1 MMKVAEKTK
10 TPTVKFEEF
19 FFTEKYK
26 DRIFKVLEGYP
37 NVRSITVDYSD
48 LEMFDPDL
56 ADLLIEKPDT
66 IIRTAQRAIKNINPM
81 GTGADINIRFKNI
94 TNIVP
99 LRNLRSKFIGKLVA
113 VDGIVRK
120 ADEIRPR
127 ILKAVFECRSC
138 GYLQEVPQSSN
149 ILTEPSFCPECRGRS
164 FQLLQEDSQFL
175 DTQTLKLQ
183 EPLENLSG
191 GEQPRQITIILEDD
205 LVDTLTPG
213 DVVRVTGILK
223 TIRDDRTKRFKN
235 FIYGNYTEFLE
246 QEFEE
251 LQITAEDEKKIK
263 KLAANPEIYERIVRS
278 TAPSIY
284 GYREIKEAIT
294 LQLFGGTGKELDDKT
309 RLRGDI
315 HILIVGDPG
324 IGKSQMLKYVSKL
337 APRGIYTSGKGT
349 TGVGLCI
356 APESLI
362 FTEDGMFEIGEFIDR
377 NLNNAVEYKP
387 GVYVSKLKKPIRIQ
401 TINPT
406 MVSSKVCDK
415 IWKLK
420 APRKLVKITTET
432 GKELILTPETKVLS
446 FENGELGWKEAEKLG
461 EKDQVA
467 TARRLEHE
475 GENVLTL
482 KLIKDMDNVMVYGAN
497 SLVKKLIK
505 KVKKEKNLVKPVQE
519 FGVNLNA
526 PASSLKELL
535 ELTSKADYS
544 LEKLSDKIQGF
555 SQYHE
560 HPIKLPKYLNEKFL
574 YFAGLIAGDG
584 DIKPTPAG
592 YSIRFSNKELR
603 GKFKSLAEEL
613 FGIEPKEGLRIT
625 RFNSEIIARILSRL
639 GIPESPKSNKI
650 DINEIVFSLPNRELA
665 AFIRGLFDSR
675 GKITIK
681 DNDSSIEFHST
692 SEKLAKKLQLALLR
706 FGIIAHI
713 IKCNDQ
719 HIIRISGENIKKFA
733 ALIGSEHPK
742 KKNKLQRLSSKR
754 IIDVIHGIGETIKEI
769 RSFYGISVKETY
781 NSDFGGLIE
790 KGDPISR
797 KSLQKVIRNLKSKAS
812 IENVKIRI
820 PDKIRSILS
829 QEFKPDDYLKGN
841 SITFKTLIELAD
853 KIKDKKLR
861 RPLNHLLSELK
872 AREETIREKIQQLE
886 TLAYSDLLFEN
897 IKKVEVIN
905 SPYDY
910 VYDLTVQKSH
920 SFIANG
926 IIVHN
931 TAAAVRDELGGW
943 SLEAGALVLGDR
955 GIVCVDEL
963 DKMREEDRS
972 AIHEAL
978 EQQSYHKNFEILL
991 ADGKKVK
998 IGHLID
1004 KLMKQRK
1011 NEVIHGKDTQILPT
1025 DKIKVMAYDLK
1036 NLRITP
1042 VTADRISRHK
1052 APDKFIKI
1060 EFENGRSITVT
1071 PEHPIVIWDG
1081 DIKTVSA
1088 DKIKKDT
1095 LVLGVNNY
1103 KLSRDSRVDV
1113 NTARLL
1119 AREKPEIRL
1128 ANERLTEEFKSILN
1142 EINYEVSAIE
1152 GTKTHTP
1159 RIASKFCQD
1168 LLNKFPE
1175 IIESQKRVPSEI
1187 MRSSPNVQKAFL
1199 NAYFKCEGF
1208 IDDQQIGYCTDS
1220 IKMAE
1225 DLQDLLLISGIYSY
1239 ISKDEGIYKVIVA
1252 GNMEKF
1258 AKIIDDPKIGKLKTL
1273 IRSSDDDGGI
1283 LPDEIIQRLNNI
1295 LKKLRIEDEIP
1306 LKSIKDRL
1314 TLSKYIQKIE
1324 GILEEMAL
1332 SREINVKHA
1341 KRLFTVEEL
1350 SGELNVPHSKIRH
1363 KPMNNTAKMPSIPD
1377 KFLKAKEEL
1386 EIIKRYTYG
1395 NVRFI
1400 KVKKVEMIE
1409 NTDSEWVYDITVEP
1423 HHLFVSHGLVLH
1435 NTISIAKA
1443 GIMATLNSRC
1453 SVLAAANPK
1462 FGRFD
1467 TYKSIAEQID
1477 LPSTILS
1484 RFDLIFVI
1492 EDKPHEEKDREL
1504 ARHILKTH
1512 KEDELPIEI
1521 EPELLRKYIAY
1532 ARKNVNPK
1540 LTDEAMKVL
1549 EEFYVSMRSSATDED
1564 SPVPITVRQLE
1575 AIIRLAE
1582 ASARVKLKDKV
1593 EAEDAKRAIRLAKS
1607 CLKQV
1612 GYDPETGK
1620 IDIDKVEGRT
1630 PKSERDKFNILIELI
1645 KELEEEYGGKAPTN
1659 ILKSEMLDRYNISE
1673 EKVEELLRFLQ
1684 EKGVIFEPN
1693 RGYVKIV

>member
-19 FFTEKYK
+19 FSTEKYK

-66 IIRTAQRAIKNINPM
+66 ILRTAQRALKNINPM
-81 GTGADINIRFKNI
+81 GMDTDLNIRFKNI

-164 FQLLQEDSQFL
+164 FRLLQEDSQFL

-213 DVVRVTGILK
+213 DVVRVTGILR

-251 LQITAEDEKKIK
+251 LQITPEDEKQIK
-263 KLAANPEIYERIVRS
+263 KLAANPNIYERIVRS

-349 TGVGLCI
+349 TGVGLCV

-362 FTEDGMFEIGEFIDR
+362 FTEEGICKIGEFVDK
-377 NLNNAVEYKP
+377 NLNDAIEYKP
-387 GVYVSKLKKPIRIQ
+387 GIYVSKLEKPIRIQ

-406 MVSSKVCDK
+406 KASLKVSDK

-420 APRKLVKITTET
+420 APEKLVKMTTQT

-446 FENGELGWKEAEKLG
+446 FENGELKWKKAKKL
-461 EKDQVA
+461 EENSHVA
-467 TARRLEHE
+467 TTRRLEHK
-475 GENVLTL
+475 GQNILTL
-482 KLIKDMDNVMVYGAN
+482 ELIKDMDNVMVYGVK

-505 KVKKEKNLVKPVQE
+505 KIKKEKSIKKFVQE
-519 FGVNLNA
+519 LNNTQGINLRM
-526 PASSLKELL
+526 LI
-535 ELTSKADYS
+535 ELTRKTNYS
-544 LEKLSDKIQGF
+544 LEKLTDKIQGF

-560 HPIKLPKYLNEKFL
+560 DPIKLPKYLNERFL
-574 YFAGLIAGDG
+574 YFTGLIAGNR
-584 DIKPTPAG
+584 DIRVTNDG

-603 GKFKSLAEEL
+603 EKFKFLAEEL
-613 FGIEPKEGLRIT
+613 FGIWPKESFQKGTVPVI
-625 RFNSEIIARILSRL
+625 RFNSEIIAHILGRL
-639 GIPESPKSNKI
+639 CIPESLKADKF
-650 DINEIVFSLPNRELA
+650 DINEIIFSLPNKKLA
-665 AFIRGLFDSR
+665 AFIRGLFDSNGR
-675 GKITIK
+675 ITMG
-681 DNDSSIEFHST
+681 DNASSIEFYST
-692 SEKLAKKLQLALLR
+692 SEKLVKKLQLALLR

-713 IKCNDQ
+713 KKREVTKIKGRNRDQ
-719 HIIRISGENIKKFA
+719 YITQIFGEDIKKFA
-733 ALIGSEHPK
+733 KFIGFEHPK
-742 KKNKLQRLSSKR
+742 KKNKLQKLLTKKLEQ
-754 IIDVIHGIGETIKEI
+754 IDLIPGIGETIKEI

-781 NSDFGGLIE
+781 NSNFGHILE
-790 KGDPISR
+790 KEDAIPK
-797 KSLQKVIRNLKSKAS
+797 KSLQKVIRNIKSKAS
-812 IENVKIRI
+812 LENIKIEI
-820 PDKIRSILS
+820 PDEIISKIGKILS
-829 QEFKPDDYLKGN
+829 HEEPKFHEYFRIKDTKLPFN
-841 SITFKTLIELAD
+841 TLIELA
-853 KIKDKKLR
+853 KNIKDKKLR
-861 RPLNHLLSELK
+861 KSFTRILSELK
-872 AREETIREKIQQLE
+872 ARENAIKEKIQHLE
-886 TLAYSDLLFEN
+886 SLAYSDILFEK
-897 IKKVEVIN
+897 IKKVEIIN
-905 SPYDY
+905 SPYNY
-910 VYDLTVQKSH
+910 VYDLTVKKSH

-978 EQQSYHKNFEILL
+978 EQQSYHKDFEILL

-998 IGHLID
+998 IGNLVD
-1004 KLMKQRK
+1004 KLMKKRK
-1011 NEVIHGKDTQILPT
+1011 NEIIHGKDTEILIT
-1025 DKIKVMAYDLK
+1025 DNLKIMAYDLK
-1036 NLRITP
+1036 NFRIIP

-1052 APDKFIKI
+1052 APDTFIKI
-1060 EFENGRSITVT
+1060 EFENGRNITVT
-1071 PEHPIVIWDG
+1071 PEHPIVIWDE
-1081 DIKTVSA
+1081 DIKTVRA
-1088 DKIKKDT
+1088 DEIKKDT
-1095 LVLGVNNY
+1095 LVIGVNNY
-1103 KLSRDSRVDV
+1103 KIAANSNIDTITAKFLGFALSKGYNGAEFTS
-1113 NTARLL
+1113 
-1119 AREKPEIRL
+1119 
-1128 ANERLTEEFKSILN
+1128 ANEELIEEFKTILEKQKIKYEISIKKENIYVLKIIKSD
-1142 EINYEVSAIE
+1142 E
-1152 GTKTHTP
+1152 
-1159 RIASKFCQD
+1159 
-1168 LLNKFPE
+1168 FPE
-1175 IIESQKRVPSEI
+1175 LLLPLDMRRIPDKI
-1187 MRSSPNVQKAFL
+1187 MSSSSDTQRAFL
-1199 NAYFKCEGF
+1199 NAYFKVDGF
-1208 IDDQQIGYCTDS
+1208 ADDNRIGYCTNS
-1220 IKMAE
+1220 PKMAE

-1239 ISKDEGIYKVIVA
+1239 IIKDRGTYKVIISED
-1252 GNMEKF
+1252 NIERF
-1258 AKIIDDPKIGKLKTL
+1258 AQIINDPRIKKTRTL
-1273 IRSSDDDGGI
+1273 LTDNNLS
-1283 LPDEIIQRLNNI
+1283 DEIMSAST
-1295 LKKLRIEDEIP
+1295 EI
-1306 LKSIKDRL
+1306 RE
-1314 TLSKYIQKIE
+1314 TLEEITTQKIDIE
-1324 GILEEMAL
+1324 
-1332 SREINVKHA
+1332 SA
-1341 KRLFTVEEL
+1341 KRLLTIEE
-1350 SGELNVPHSKIRH
+1350 SAQKLNIPYSTWRH
-1363 KPMNNTAKMPSIPD
+1363 R
-1377 KFLKAKEEL
+1377 LKNRLNFMEEPESPKNMRL
-1386 EIIKRYTYG
+1386 
-1395 NVRFI
+1395 I
-1400 KVKKVEMIE
+1400 KVKSVEMIE

-1423 HHLFVSHGLVLH
+1423 YHLFVSHGLVLH

-1512 KEDELPIEI
+1512 KEDELLIEI